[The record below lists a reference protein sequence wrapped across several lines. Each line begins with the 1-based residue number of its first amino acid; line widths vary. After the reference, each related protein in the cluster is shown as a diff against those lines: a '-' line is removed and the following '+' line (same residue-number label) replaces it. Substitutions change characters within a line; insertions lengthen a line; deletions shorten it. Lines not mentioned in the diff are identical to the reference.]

1 MEAPESAVEPIES
14 AVETAHSAAEAATV
28 TPAATLSDCGEY
40 KKASNNEEVYK
51 SSHKL
56 PPFGMN
62 PAGRLG
68 RQALNSVGRVGLY
81 SSRLR

>member
-14 AVETAHSAAEAATV
+14 TAEAASV
-28 TPAATLSDCGEY
+28 TPAATLSDCGEC